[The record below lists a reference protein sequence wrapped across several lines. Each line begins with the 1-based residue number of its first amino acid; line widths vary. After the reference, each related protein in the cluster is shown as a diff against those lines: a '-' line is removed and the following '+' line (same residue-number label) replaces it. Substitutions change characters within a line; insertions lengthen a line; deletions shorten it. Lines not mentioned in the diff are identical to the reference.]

1 LFVNCETQQEVDE
14 LWDKL
19 SAGGA
24 TNRCGWLDDKFGLT
38 WQIIPTT
45 LGRLLQDKDAAKA
58 NRVMKAMM
66 QMDKIDIARLEQAYE
81 GA

>member
-1 LFVNCETQQEVDE
+1 MDE
-14 LWDKL
+14 LWEQL
-19 SAGGA
+19 SAGGK

-38 WQIIPTT
+38 WQVIPSV
-45 LGRLLQDKDAAKA
+45 LGMYLQDKDPAKA

-66 QMDKIDIARLEQAYE
+66 QMDKIDIARLQRAYE